1 MTKEHGRAA
10 ESSTGTSVRL
20 SRTYSRLLLRR
31 PPRFTRIQSRAFVVL
46 SLGLVSIGN
55 SLSCQSGTPA
65 DKPSQDRIELSYH
78 VKAIKRDSAGQYTMS
93 GTVSGERQGRATL
106 VFGFDEGS
114 SGQAGKALV
123 HSSWVVTTVPAS
135 ESFKAK
141 LSGTAE
147 VVSGQTH
154 LVGKITEGA
163 GKGRR
168 VETKSRLLNFG
179 PNRSL
184 SDIDGNMIIYG
195 K

>member
-1 MTKEHGRAA
+1 M
-10 ESSTGTSVRL
+10 
-20 SRTYSRLLLRR
+20 
-31 PPRFTRIQSRAFVVL
+31 FTRVQSRAFVVL

-55 SLSCQSGTPA
+55 PLPGQSVTPA
-65 DKPSQDRIELSYH
+65 AKPSQDNKIQLSYH

-93 GTVSGERQGRATL
+93 GTVNGERQGRATL

-114 SGQAGKALV
+114 SGEAGKALI
-123 HSSWVVTTVPAS
+123 HSSWVVTAVPAS

-141 LSGTAE
+141 LSGSVE

-163 GKGRR
+163 NKGRR
-168 VETKSRLLNFG
+168 VETTSRVLDFG
-179 PNRSL
+179 PYGSL
-184 SDIDGNMIIYG
+184 SDIDGNMIIDG

>member
-1 MTKEHGRAA
+1 M
-10 ESSTGTSVRL
+10 
-20 SRTYSRLLLRR
+20 
-31 PPRFTRIQSRAFVVL
+31 FIRIQSRAFVVL
-46 SLGLVSIGN
+46 SLGLVPIGS
-55 SLSCQSGTPA
+55 SLNGQNVTRA
-65 DKPSQDRIELSYH
+65 DESSQDNIELSYH

-93 GTVSGERQGRATL
+93 GTVSGERQGRATV

-123 HSSWVVTTVPAS
+123 HSSWVVSTVPAS

-163 GKGRR
+163 NKGRR
-168 VETKSRLLNFG
+168 VETSSRLLNFG

-184 SDIDGNMIIYG
+184 SDIDGNMIIHG

>member
-1 MTKEHGRAA
+1 M
-10 ESSTGTSVRL
+10 
-20 SRTYSRLLLRR
+20 
-31 PPRFTRIQSRAFVVL
+31 FTRIQSRAFVVL
-46 SLGLVSIGN
+46 SLGLAPIGN
-55 SLSCQSGTPA
+55 SLNAQNVTRA
-65 DKPSQDRIELSYH
+65 DKSSQGKIELSYH

-114 SGQAGKALV
+114 SGEAGKALI
-123 HSSWVVTTVPAS
+123 HSSWVVTAVPAS

-141 LSGTAE
+141 LSGTVE

-163 GKGRR
+163 NKGHR
-168 VETKSRLLNFG
+168 VETTSRVLDFG
-179 PNRSL
+179 PYGSL
-184 SDIDGNMIIYG
+184 SDIDGNMTIDA

>member
-1 MTKEHGRAA
+1 M
-10 ESSTGTSVRL
+10 
-20 SRTYSRLLLRR
+20 
-31 PPRFTRIQSRAFVVL
+31 FTRIQSRAFVMV
-46 SLGLVSIGN
+46 SLGLVAIGN
-55 SLSCQSGTPA
+55 SLNSQSVTPPA
-65 DKPSQDRIELSYH
+65 KPNQDNKIQLSYH

-93 GTVSGERQGRATL
+93 GTVNGEVRGRATL

-123 HSSWVVTTVPAS
+123 HSYWVVKAEPAS

-154 LVGKITEGA
+154 LVGEITEGA
-163 GKGRR
+163 NKGRR
-168 VETKSRLLNFG
+168 VETRSRLLNFG

-184 SDIDGNMIIYG
+184 SDIDGNMIIDG
-195 K
+195 GNRVAP